1 MRKNKTFSFINITGI
16 ATGITCCLLM
26 VLYIQHELSYDK
38 FQKNGDRIVR
48 VIMEYKFAGGEMTKG
63 NFTSTKVFPAFKRN
77 FPEVTDGVRISDP
90 DRLVKFEEKLFDEK
104 RFLYADSTFFDVFKS
119 FKLLKGGR
127 QQVLKN
133 PNNVVLSAS
142 TAIKYFGNISNA
154 TGKIILVGSK
164 QENYLVTGVAED
176 CPANSQI
183 KFDFLASF
191 SSLGPAQE
199 ETYWDA
205 NYTSYLLL
213 KDKDAI
219 STLQGKIGPFMK
231 KEMANEGAYVNFEL
245 EPYTRVHLYSPY
257 DGLEPNS
264 SISYV
269 YIISAVALLILVIA
283 CFTYINLSTARS
295 MERAR
300 EVGIRK
306 VAGAFRSQVFWQFV
320 GESLMV
326 SVLSLLLSFILAAL
340 LLPAF
345 NKLAERDLPVSGLSQ
360 PLVVTAGLCI
370 VLIISLLAGSYPA
383 FILSKFQPI
392 KVLKGSFKN
401 SGSGI
406 WLRKSLIV
414 FQFMISVFLIVAT
427 LVIRGQLQFIQN
439 KKMGYEREHVLV
451 MNIDQKVIEKIDLV
465 KTELKRN
472 PDILAVSKA
481 HSTPV
486 NIVGGYSMSRADKN
500 SEPMNVKGSPIDDEY
515 VKANRL
521 EIIAGNDLSHQDILD
536 ASHEDYTKNYFHFI
550 LNESAV
556 RALGWKP
563 EEAVG
568 QKILFFDQ
576 RPGEIK
582 AVVRDFHFASL
593 HTPVQPLILFPGGWG
608 NTLII
613 KTSGRNLRG
622 TIAFLEEKW
631 KTLAPHRPFE
641 YRFMDED
648 FQKLYVSETRTGRVF
663 SIFAAIAIL
672 LACLG
677 LFGLSAY
684 AAQQRI
690 KEIGVRK
697 VLGAS
702 SAAIVALLSRDFLKL
717 VVLAVLLAAPLAWYF
732 MNKWLQDFAYR
743 VHVGW
748 WIFLATA
755 TITLFIALSTVIY
768 QAIKAAI
775 ANPVKS
781 LRTE

>member
-1 MRKNKTFSFINITGI
+1 
-16 ATGITCCLLM
+16 
-26 VLYIQHELSYDK
+26 
-38 FQKNGDRIVR
+38 
-48 VIMEYKFAGGEMTKG
+48 
-63 NFTSTKVFPAFKRN
+63 
-77 FPEVTDGVRISDP
+77 
-90 DRLVKFEEKLFDEK
+90 
-104 RFLYADSTFFDVFKS
+104 
-119 FKLLKGGR
+119 
-127 QQVLKN
+127 
-133 PNNVVLSAS
+133 
-142 TAIKYFGNISNA
+142 
-154 TGKIILVGSK
+154 
-164 QENYLVTGVAED
+164 
-176 CPANSQI
+176 
-183 KFDFLASF
+183 
-191 SSLGPAQE
+191 
-199 ETYWDA
+199 
-205 NYTSYLLL
+205 
-213 KDKDAI
+213 
-219 STLQGKIGPFMK
+219 
-231 KEMANEGAYVNFEL
+231 
-245 EPYTRVHLYSPY
+245 
-257 DGLEPNS
+257 
-264 SISYV
+264 
-269 YIISAVALLILVIA
+269 
-283 CFTYINLSTARS
+283 
-295 MERAR
+295 
-300 EVGIRK
+300 
-306 VAGAFRSQVFWQFV
+306 
-320 GESLMV
+320 
-326 SVLSLLLSFILAAL
+326 
-340 LLPAF
+340 
-345 NKLAERDLPVSGLSQ
+345 
-360 PLVVTAGLCI
+360 
-370 VLIISLLAGSYPA
+370 
-383 FILSKFQPI
+383 
-392 KVLKGSFKN
+392 
-401 SGSGI
+401 
-406 WLRKSLIV
+406 
-414 FQFMISVFLIVAT
+414 
-427 LVIRGQLQFIQN
+427 
-439 KKMGYEREHVLV
+439 
-451 MNIDQKVIEKIDLV
+451 
-465 KTELKRN
+465 
-472 PDILAVSKA
+472 
-481 HSTPV
+481 
-486 NIVGGYSMSRADKN
+486 
-500 SEPMNVKGSPIDDEY
+500 
-515 VKANRL
+515 
-521 EIIAGNDLSHQDILD
+521 
-536 ASHEDYTKNYFHFI
+536 

-648 FQKLYVSETRTGRVF
+648 FQKLYISETRTGKVF

-717 VVLAVLLAAPLAWYF
+717 VVLAVLLAVPLAWYF